1 MSARDAFGLG
11 DFRHSVRGGFAADAV
26 GAGPH
31 SGVAAGTPYN
41 SRSLCL
47 PTHPPMSLADTFDYA
62 RARELMVEQQV
73 RPWEVLDERVLDV
86 IGTTP
91 REHFVPE
98 ALRTLAYADIAL
110 PIGHGQR
117 MFKPVVEGR
126 ALQALELD
134 AGDDV
139 LEIGT
144 GTGYLTACLARL
156 AREVVS
162 LEIHADLADA
172 ARRKLAALRIGN
184 AHVEHA
190 DAFAWSNRRRFSA
203 ILVGGAVE
211 NIPDAFVE
219 WLQPNG
225 RMFVV
230 RGRSPVMEAVCL
242 RNETPARRIDSLFET
257 DLPHLVGAAPKPTFR
272 L

>member
-1 MSARDAFGLG
+1 
-11 DFRHSVRGGFAADAV
+11 
-26 GAGPH
+26 
-31 SGVAAGTPYN
+31 
-41 SRSLCL
+41 
-47 PTHPPMSLADTFDYA
+47 MSLAADTFDYA

-73 RPWEVLDERVLDV
+73 RPWDVLDERVLDV
-86 IGTTP
+86 LGTMP
-91 REHFVPE
+91 REHFAP
-98 ALRTLAYADIAL
+98 ASHRSLAYADIAL
-110 PIGHGQR
+110 PLAHGEH
-117 MFKPVVEGR
+117 MLKPVLEGR

-144 GTGYLTACLARL
+144 GSGYLTACLARL

-162 LEIHADLADA
+162 VEIHADLAEA
-172 ARRKLAALRIGN
+172 ARARLAALRIGN
-184 AHVEHA
+184 VHVEHA
-190 DAFAWSNRRRFSA
+190 DALTWDNRRRFAA

-211 NIPDAFVE
+211 AVPSRFLE

-230 RGRSPVMEAVCL
+230 RGRSPAMEAVRV
-242 RNETPARRIDSLFET
+242 RNETPSARIESLFET
-257 DLPHLVGAAPKPTFR
+257 DLPYLVGAAPQPTFR